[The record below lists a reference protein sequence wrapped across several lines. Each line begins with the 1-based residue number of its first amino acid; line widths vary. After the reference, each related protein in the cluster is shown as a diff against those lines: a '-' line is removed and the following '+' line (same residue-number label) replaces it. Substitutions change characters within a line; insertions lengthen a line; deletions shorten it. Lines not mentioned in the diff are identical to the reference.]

1 MRRWNEKYHAKYKKH
16 SLIDQ
21 VYEPRNLEEAF
32 KAVKANHG
40 APGMDGET
48 MEQFEQRKELGLA
61 ELHRALEEGSY
72 RPSPV
77 LRVFIPKADG
87 RRRPLGIPTVR
98 DRVVQQAL
106 KNVIEPIFEEIF
118 LAGSYGYRPGKS
130 AQQAIVRVTGLINAG
145 YRWVMETDIQSF
157 FDKVEHDILLDLA
170 NEQVSDGRV
179 LKLIRRF
186 LESGVLVGEEIQETP
201 IGTPQGGV
209 ISPLLANIMLNHL
222 DRRMGE
228 EGYIITRYADDLLVH
243 CKTSWEAEK
252 AMDKAREILGKE
264 LHLELKP
271 EKTRIAQVSTGV
283 DFLGF
288 RIGRTSQVTVRPTNE
303 AMDDYKQTVRE
314 KTHRGRTLSIKVV
327 IRNLNPTIRGWGNY
341 YTISNCTTWYKKI
354 DAWTKVRLRS
364 VVLKRKAH
372 GWDLMTLPGSY
383 FDEMGL
389 CTLASIVKGN
399 PRIPPLKRV
408 SGSKGSRASLL
419 VGMTNARP
427 RAGYGK
433 SVRPVL

>member
-21 VYEPRNLEEAF
+21 VYEPRNLEKAF
-32 KAVKANHG
+32 KAVRANHG

-48 MEQFEQRKELGLA
+48 IEQFEQQKDLRLA
-61 ELHRALEEGSY
+61 ELHRLLKENRY

-77 LRVFIPKADG
+77 LRVIIPKADG
-87 RRRPLGIPTVR
+87 RTRPLGIPTVR

-106 KNVIEPIFEEIF
+106 KNIIEPIFEKIF

-130 AQQAIVRVTGLINAG
+130 AQQAIARAAGLINAG

-179 LKLIRRF
+179 LKLIRWF
-186 LESGVLVGEEIQETP
+186 LESGVMVGDELQETP

-228 EGYIITRYADDLLVH
+228 EGYIITRYADDFLVH
-243 CKTSWEAEK
+243 CKSRWDAEK
-252 AMDKAREILGKE
+252 ALDKAKEILGKE
-264 LHLELKP
+264 LHLDLKP
-271 EKTRIAQVSTGV
+271 EKTRITQASAGV
-283 DFLGF
+283 DFLSF
-288 RIGRTSQVTVRPTNE
+288 RLGRTGNITVKPTRA
-303 AMDDYKQTVRE
+303 AMEDYKQAVRE
-314 KTHRGRTLSIKVV
+314 KTHRGRTLSIRAV
-327 IRNLNPTIRGWGNY
+327 IQNLNPTIRGWGNY
-341 YTISNCTTWYKKI
+341 YSISNVTTWYKRT

-364 VVLKRKAH
+364 CILKRKAH
-372 GWDLMTLPGSY
+372 GWDLMNYPGSF
-383 FDEMGL
+383 FDGMGL
-389 CTLASIVKGN
+389 CTLASIVKGH
-399 PRIPPLKRV
+399 PGIPPPKRV
-408 SGSKGSRASLL
+408 GGAKGSRASLL

-427 RAGYGK
+427 RAVYGK
-433 SVRPVL
+433 SVSTVQ